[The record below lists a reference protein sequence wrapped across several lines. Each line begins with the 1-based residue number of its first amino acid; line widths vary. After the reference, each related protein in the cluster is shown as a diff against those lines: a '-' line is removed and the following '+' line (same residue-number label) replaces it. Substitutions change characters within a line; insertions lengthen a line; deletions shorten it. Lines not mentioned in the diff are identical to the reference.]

1 MKHTARAHSNS
12 DALVKKFS
20 LHEIS
25 RCWLLVRA
33 GPRLVGAPVRL

>member
-1 MKHTARAHSNS
+1 MKHSARTHSNA
-12 DALVKKFS
+12 DAIVKKFS
-20 LHEIS
+20 LYEIY